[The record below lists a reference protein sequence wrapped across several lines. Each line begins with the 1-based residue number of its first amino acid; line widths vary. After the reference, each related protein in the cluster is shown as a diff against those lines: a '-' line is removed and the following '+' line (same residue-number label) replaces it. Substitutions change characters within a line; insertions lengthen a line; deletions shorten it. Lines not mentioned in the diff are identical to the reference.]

1 MLVRRCTN
9 LWCSGGL
16 KTRFITGEIRI
27 MKGDQRIVEV
37 DCITH
42 VYPDMTKVQICG
54 LDFIV
59 NQGERVSI
67 LGSNGCGKTTLLKH
81 LLGVLV
87 PKNGSVRVLGGDPGK
102 EYSTIRKKVGVVMQD
117 VDEQILGPTVYDD
130 ILFAPLNYGIE
141 KKKAAAM
148 AKAVIEKLSLEPIQ
162 MKIVNYLSGGEKKK
176 VALAG
181 ALVMEPDLLI
191 LDEPFTGL
199 DPLSR
204 RDLIR
209 ILNGLN
215 EEKGITFIMTL
226 HEVDL
231 VSEVADVLYLMHG
244 HGDLSERGRPEE
256 IFGRFKDLESFN
268 LEEPTL
274 TRLFKGLKKKGLDFG
289 APLQIEDAIQL
300 IKKNWD
306 EAFKSPNRAV
316 IDGEMG
322 SFGEGENFK

>member
-1 MLVRRCTN
+1 M
-9 LWCSGGL
+9 
-16 KTRFITGEIRI
+16 KDGE
-27 MKGDQRIVEV
+27 KIVEV

-59 NQGERVSI
+59 NRGERVSI

-87 PKNGSVRVLGGDPGK
+87 PRDGSVSVFGVDPGK
-102 EYSTIRKKVGVVMQD
+102 EFSKIRERIGVVMQD

-130 ILFAPLNYGIE
+130 ILFAPLNYGME
-141 KKKAAAM
+141 Q
-148 AKAVIEKLSLEPIQ
+148 AKAKALAKDVIERLNIESIKG
-162 MKIVNYLSGGEKKK
+162 KIVNYLSGGEKKK

-181 ALVMEPDLLI
+181 ALVMEPELLI

-199 DPLSR
+199 DPVSR

-209 ILNGLN
+209 ILNELN
-215 EEKGITFIMTL
+215 KEKGITFIITL

-231 VSEVADVLYLMHG
+231 VPEMTDILYLMHG
-244 HGDLSERGRPEE
+244 HGDLSERGRPDE

-274 TRLFKGLKKKGLDFG
+274 TKLFKGLKKEGLDFG
-289 APLQIEDAIQL
+289 DPLRIDEAIES
-300 IKKNWD
+300 IKKHWND
-306 EAFKSPNRAV
+306 TK
-316 IDGEMG
+316 
-322 SFGEGENFK
+322 K

>member
-1 MLVRRCTN
+1 MKN
-9 LWCSGGL
+9 
-16 KTRFITGEIRI
+16 GE
-27 MKGDQRIVEV
+27 RIVEV

-67 LGSNGCGKTTLLKH
+67 LGANGCGKTTLLKH

-87 PKNGSVRVLGGDPGK
+87 PKDGSVKVFGVDPGK
-102 EYSTIRKKVGVVMQD
+102 EYKKIRERIGVVMQD
-117 VDEQILGPTVYDD
+117 VDEQILGPTVHDD

-141 KKKAAAM
+141 RARAESLVKK
-148 AKAVIEKLSLEPIQ
+148 VIERLNIESIQ
-162 MKIVNYLSGGEKKK
+162 GKIVHYLSGGEKKK

-199 DPLSR
+199 DPASR
-204 RDLIR
+204 RDLIKT
-209 ILNGLN
+209 LN
-215 EEKGITFIMTL
+215 ELNREKGISFIMTL

-231 VSEVADVLYLMHG
+231 VAEVTDILYLMQG
-244 HGDLSERGRPEE
+244 HGDLSERGKPEE
-256 IFGRFKDLESFN
+256 IFGRVRDIEGFN

-274 TRLFKGLKKKGLDFG
+274 TKLFKGLKKEGLDFG
-289 APLQIEDAIQL
+289 FPLGIDEAIQS
-300 IKKNWD
+300 IKKQWNDKKD
-306 EAFKSPNRAV
+306 EK
-316 IDGEMG
+316 
-322 SFGEGENFK
+322 

>member
-1 MLVRRCTN
+1 MKN
-9 LWCSGGL
+9 
-16 KTRFITGEIRI
+16 GE
-27 MKGDQRIVEV
+27 RIVEV

-87 PKNGSVRVLGGDPGK
+87 PKDGSVKVFGVDPGK
-102 EYSTIRKKVGVVMQD
+102 EYKKIRERIGVVMQD
-117 VDEQILGPTVYDD
+117 VDEQILGPTVHDD

-141 KKKAAAM
+141 RARAESLVKK
-148 AKAVIEKLSLEPIQ
+148 VIERLNIESIQ
-162 MKIVNYLSGGEKKK
+162 GKIVHYLSGGEKKK

-199 DPLSR
+199 DPASR
-204 RDLIR
+204 RDLIKT
-209 ILNGLN
+209 LN
-215 EEKGITFIMTL
+215 ELNREKGISFIMTL

-231 VSEVADVLYLMHG
+231 VAEVTDILYLMHG
-244 HGDLSERGRPEE
+244 HGDLSERGKPEE
-256 IFGRFKDLESFN
+256 IFGRVRDIEGFN

-274 TRLFKGLKKKGLDFG
+274 TKLFKGLKKEGLDFG
-289 APLQIEDAIQL
+289 FPLRIDEAIQS
-300 IKKNWD
+300 IKKQWNDKKD
-306 EAFKSPNRAV
+306 EK
-316 IDGEMG
+316 
-322 SFGEGENFK
+322 

>member
-1 MLVRRCTN
+1 
-9 LWCSGGL
+9 
-16 KTRFITGEIRI
+16 
-27 MKGDQRIVEV
+27 MKDRETIVEV

-59 NQGERVSI
+59 NRGERVSI

-81 LLGVLV
+81 LLGILI
-87 PKNGSVRVLGGDPGK
+87 PKDGSVRVFGLDPGK
-102 EYSTIRKKVGVVMQD
+102 EYGKIREKIGVVMQD

-130 ILFAPLNYGIE
+130 ILFAPLNYGMASSKAEVLAKEVMKRLNIE
-141 KKKAAAM
+141 
-148 AKAVIEKLSLEPIQ
+148 SLKG
-162 MKIVNYLSGGEKKK
+162 KIVHYLSGGEKKK

-181 ALVMEPDLLI
+181 ALVMEPELLI

-204 RDLIR
+204 RDLVR
-209 ILNGLN
+209 ILNDLN
-215 EEKGITFIMTL
+215 REKGISFIMTL

-231 VSEVADVLYLMHG
+231 VSEVTDVLYLMHG

-256 IFGRFKDLESFN
+256 IFGRFEDLGSFN

-274 TRLFKGLKKKGLDFG
+274 TRLFKGLKKEGLDFG
-289 APLQIEDAIQL
+289 IPLRIDEAIES
-300 IKKNWD
+300 IKKRW
-306 EAFKSPNRAV
+306 ETRK
-316 IDGEMG
+316 
-322 SFGEGENFK
+322 

>member
-1 MLVRRCTN
+1 MEN
-9 LWCSGGL
+9 
-16 KTRFITGEIRI
+16 GERV
-27 MKGDQRIVEV
+27 VEV

-54 LDFIV
+54 LDFVV

-67 LGSNGCGKTTLLKH
+67 LGANGCGKTTLLKH
-81 LLGVLV
+81 LMGVLV
-87 PKNGSVRVLGGDPGK
+87 PRDGSVKVFGVDPGK
-102 EYSTIRKKVGVVMQD
+102 EYNKIRERIGVVMQD

-130 ILFAPLNYGIE
+130 ILFAPLNYGVE
-141 KKKAAAM
+141 RKKAEAL
-148 AKAVIEKLSLEPIQ
+148 AKDVIERLNIESIQ
-162 MKIVNYLSGGEKKK
+162 GKIVHYLSGGEKKK

-199 DPLSR
+199 DPTSR
-204 RDLIR
+204 RDFIKT
-209 ILNGLN
+209 LN
-215 EEKGITFIMTL
+215 ELNKEKGISFIMTL

-231 VSEVADVLYLMHG
+231 VSEVSDILYLMHG

-274 TRLFKGLKKKGLDFG
+274 TRLFKGLKKEGLDFG
-289 APLQIEDAIQL
+289 DPLRIDEAIEA
-300 IKKNWD
+300 IKK
-306 EAFKSPNRAV
+306 SC
-316 IDGEMG
+316 GEI
-322 SFGEGENFK
+322 KK

>member
-1 MLVRRCTN
+1 MAN
-9 LWCSGGL
+9 
-16 KTRFITGEIRI
+16 GE
-27 MKGDQRIVEV
+27 RIVEV

-67 LGSNGCGKTTLLKH
+67 LGANGCGKTTLLKH
-81 LLGVLV
+81 LMGVLV
-87 PKNGSVRVLGGDPGK
+87 PRDGSVKVFGVDPGK
-102 EYSTIRKKVGVVMQD
+102 EYNKIRERIGVVMQD

-130 ILFAPLNYGIE
+130 ILFAPLNYGVERE
-141 KKKAAAM
+141 KAEAL
-148 AKAVIEKLSLEPIQ
+148 AKDVIERLNIESIQ
-162 MKIVNYLSGGEKKK
+162 GKIVHYLSGGEKKK

-199 DPLSR
+199 DPTSR
-204 RDLIR
+204 TDFIKT
-209 ILNGLN
+209 LN
-215 EEKGITFIMTL
+215 ELNKEKGISFIMTL

-231 VSEVADVLYLMHG
+231 VSEVSDVLYLMHG

-274 TRLFKGLKKKGLDFG
+274 TRLFKGLKKEGLDFG
-289 APLQIEDAIQL
+289 DPLQIDEAIRL
-300 IKKNWD
+300 IKKRWN
-306 EAFKSPNRAV
+306 EIK
-316 IDGEMG
+316 
-322 SFGEGENFK
+322 K

>member
-1 MLVRRCTN
+1 MNR
-9 LWCSGGL
+9 WSSGGSRI
-16 KTRFITGEIRI
+16 RFITGEIKT
-27 MKGDQRIVEV
+27 MENGERIVEV

-67 LGSNGCGKTTLLKH
+67 LGANGCGKTTLLKH
-81 LLGVLV
+81 LMGVLV
-87 PKNGSVRVLGGDPGK
+87 PRDGSVKVFGVDPGK
-102 EYSTIRKKVGVVMQD
+102 EYKKIRERIGVVMQD

-130 ILFAPLNYGIE
+130 ILFAPLNYGLGKSE
-141 KKKAAAM
+141 AERKA
-148 AKAVIEKLSLEPIQ
+148 KEVIERLNIESIQ
-162 MKIVNYLSGGEKKK
+162 GRIVHYLSGGEKKK

-199 DPLSR
+199 DPTSR
-204 RDLIR
+204 RDFIKT
-209 ILNGLN
+209 LN
-215 EEKGITFIMTL
+215 ELNKEKGISFIMTL

-231 VSEVADVLYLMHG
+231 VSEVSDILYLMHG

-274 TRLFKGLKKKGLDFG
+274 TRLFKGLKKEGLDFG
-289 APLQIEDAIQL
+289 DPLQIDEAIRM
-300 IKKNWD
+300 IKKQWN
-306 EAFKSPNRAV
+306 
-316 IDGEMG
+316 
-322 SFGEGENFK
+322 ENKK

>member
-1 MLVRRCTN
+1 MEN
-9 LWCSGGL
+9 
-16 KTRFITGEIRI
+16 GERV
-27 MKGDQRIVEV
+27 VEV

-67 LGSNGCGKTTLLKH
+67 LGANGCGKTTLLKH
-81 LLGVLV
+81 LMGVLV
-87 PKNGSVRVLGGDPGK
+87 PREGSVKVFGVDPGK
-102 EYSTIRKKVGVVMQD
+102 EYNKIRERIGVVMQD

-130 ILFAPLNYGIE
+130 ILFAPLNYGVE
-141 KKKAAAM
+141 RKKAEAL
-148 AKAVIEKLSLEPIQ
+148 AKDVIERLNIESIQ
-162 MKIVNYLSGGEKKK
+162 GKIVHYLSGGEKKK

-199 DPLSR
+199 DPTSR
-204 RDLIR
+204 RDFIKT
-209 ILNGLN
+209 LN
-215 EEKGITFIMTL
+215 ELNKEKGISFIMTL

-231 VSEVADVLYLMHG
+231 VSEVSDILYLMHG

-256 IFGRFKDLESFN
+256 IFGKFKDLESFN

-274 TRLFKGLKKKGLDFG
+274 TRLFKGLKKEGLDFG
-289 APLQIEDAIQL
+289 DPLQIDEAIRM
-300 IKKNWD
+300 IKKHWN
-306 EAFKSPNRAV
+306 EIK
-316 IDGEMG
+316 
-322 SFGEGENFK
+322 K

>member
-1 MLVRRCTN
+1 MRD
-9 LWCSGGL
+9 
-16 KTRFITGEIRI
+16 GE
-27 MKGDQRIVEV
+27 KIVEV

-59 NQGERVSI
+59 NRGERVSI

-87 PKNGSVRVLGGDPGK
+87 PKDGSVRVFGVDPGK
-102 EYSTIRKKVGVVMQD
+102 EFSKIRERIGVVMQD

-130 ILFAPLNYGIE
+130 ILFAPLNYGME
-141 KKKAAAM
+141 Q
-148 AKAVIEKLSLEPIQ
+148 AKAKALAKDVIERLNIESIKG
-162 MKIVNYLSGGEKKK
+162 KIVNYLSGGEKKK

-199 DPLSR
+199 DSVSR
-204 RDLIR
+204 RDLIQ
-209 ILNGLN
+209 ILNELN
-215 EEKGITFIMTL
+215 KEKGVTFIITL

-231 VSEVADVLYLMHG
+231 VPEMTDILYLMHG
-244 HGDLSERGRPEE
+244 HGDLSERGRPDE

-274 TRLFKGLKKKGLDFG
+274 TKLFKGLKKEGLDFG
-289 APLQIEDAIQL
+289 DPLRIDEAIQS
-300 IKKNWD
+300 IKRHWD
-306 EAFKSPNRAV
+306 ETK
-316 IDGEMG
+316 
-322 SFGEGENFK
+322 K

>member
-1 MLVRRCTN
+1 MQQD
-9 LWCSGGL
+9 
-16 KTRFITGEIRI
+16 E
-27 MKGDQRIVEV
+27 RIVEV

-59 NQGERVSI
+59 NRGERVSI

-87 PKNGSVRVLGGDPGK
+87 PRDGSVKVFGVDPGK
-102 EYSTIRKKVGVVMQD
+102 EFSKIREKVGVVMQD

-141 KKKAAAM
+141 RKKAEAM
-148 AKAVIEKLSLEPIQ
+148 AKAVMEKLNLESIQ
-162 MKIVNYLSGGEKKK
+162 KKIVNYLSGGEKKK

-181 ALVMEPDLLI
+181 ALVMEPELLI

-199 DPLSR
+199 DPVSR
-204 RDLIR
+204 RDFIQ
-209 ILNGLN
+209 ILNELN
-215 EEKGITFIMTL
+215 REKEITFIITL

-231 VSEVADVLYLMHG
+231 VPEMTDILYLMHG
-244 HGDLSERGRPEE
+244 HGDLSERGRPDE

-274 TRLFKGLKKKGLDFG
+274 TKLFKGLKKEGLDFG
-289 APLQIEDAIQL
+289 DPLFIDEAIQS
-300 IKKNWD
+300 IKKHWD
-306 EAFKSPNRAV
+306 EITKKSN
-316 IDGEMG
+316 
-322 SFGEGENFK
+322 

>member
-1 MLVRRCTN
+1 MKN
-9 LWCSGGL
+9 
-16 KTRFITGEIRI
+16 GE
-27 MKGDQRIVEV
+27 RIVEV

-87 PKNGSVRVLGGDPGK
+87 PKDGSVKVFGVDPGK
-102 EYSTIRKKVGVVMQD
+102 EYKKIRERIGVVMQD
-117 VDEQILGPTVYDD
+117 VDEQILGPTVHDD

-141 KKKAAAM
+141 RARAESLVKK
-148 AKAVIEKLSLEPIQ
+148 VIERLNIESIQ
-162 MKIVNYLSGGEKKK
+162 GKIVHYLSGGEKKK

-199 DPLSR
+199 DPASR
-204 RDLIR
+204 RDLIKT
-209 ILNGLN
+209 LN
-215 EEKGITFIMTL
+215 ELNREKGISFIMTL

-231 VSEVADVLYLMHG
+231 VAEVTDILYLMHG
-244 HGDLSERGRPEE
+244 HGDLSERGKPEE
-256 IFGRFKDLESFN
+256 IFGRVRDIEGFN

-274 TRLFKGLKKKGLDFG
+274 TKLFKGLKKEGLDFG
-289 APLQIEDAIQL
+289 FPLGIDEAIQS
-300 IKKNWD
+300 IKKRWD
-306 EAFKSPNRAV
+306 ETK
-316 IDGEMG
+316 
-322 SFGEGENFK
+322 

>member
-1 MLVRRCTN
+1 MTDR
-9 LWCSGGL
+9 
-16 KTRFITGEIRI
+16 K
-27 MKGDQRIVEV
+27 IVEV

-81 LLGVLV
+81 LLGLLV
-87 PKNGSVRVLGGDPGK
+87 PKNGSVRVFGLDPGK
-102 EYSTIRKKVGVVMQD
+102 EYSKIRQRIGVVMQD

-130 ILFAPLNYGIE
+130 ILFAPLNYGMKRDKADALANVVIKRLNIE
-141 KKKAAAM
+141 SIRGKM
-148 AKAVIEKLSLEPIQ
+148 VH
-162 MKIVNYLSGGEKKK
+162 YLSGGEKKK

-181 ALVMEPDLLI
+181 ALVLEPELLI

-204 RDLIR
+204 RDLVQT
-209 ILNGLN
+209 LN
-215 EEKGITFIMTL
+215 ELNREKGMALIMTL

-231 VSEVADVLYLMHG
+231 VPEVSDILYLMHG
-244 HGDLSERGRPEE
+244 QGDITERGTPGE
-256 IFGRFKDLESFN
+256 IFGKFKDLKDFN

-274 TRLFKGLKKKGLDFG
+274 TRLFRGLKEGGLDFG
-289 APLQIEDAIQL
+289 NPVRIDEAIEA
-300 IKKNWD
+300 IKKQWN
-306 EAFKSPNRAV
+306 EK
-316 IDGEMG
+316 
-322 SFGEGENFK
+322 K